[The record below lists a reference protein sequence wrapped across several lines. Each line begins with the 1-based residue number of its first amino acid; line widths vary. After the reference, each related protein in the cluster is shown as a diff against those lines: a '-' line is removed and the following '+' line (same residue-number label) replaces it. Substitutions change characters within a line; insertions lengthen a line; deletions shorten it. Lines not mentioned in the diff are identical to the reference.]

1 MDRKV
6 RRRVNAYSDHDLAQ
20 LTPGAMVAYRLNGAM
35 VEGAITRL
43 SGSPGSIEQRTVWV
57 VDVGGL
63 RELDHFGFDLY
74 LVEHREDGDDDD
86 SERGMLA
93 RFARLHEAGLGEM
106 GVEDEERRAA
116 GGRMLCP
123 QCEQRS
129 VVERFGDNG
138 EYDSFVECETPDCGF
153 LEIFL

>member
-1 MDRKV
+1 MDREV

-20 LTPGAMVAYRLNGAM
+20 LTPGTRVAYKLNGAM

-43 SGSPGSIEQRTVWV
+43 SGSAGSVDERTVWV

-74 LVEHREDGDDDD
+74 LVERSEDEDDDD
-86 SERGMLA
+86 HGMLA
-93 RFARLHEAGLGEM
+93 RFARLHEGGRGEM

-129 VVERFGDNG
+129 VVESFGDTG

-153 LEIFL
+153 LEIFF